1 MAPHGTRDD
10 ESVAALLDRMRGEI
24 EHTLAAYRLEE
35 AEAEAVLQEIVFM
48 LVYLWDKIGNREL
61 WLIAALRRG
70 CLRRLQERRTTAP
83 AADPVQ

>member
-1 MAPHGTRDD
+1 MAPHGTCDD

-24 EHTLAAYRLEE
+24 EHTLAAYRLDE
-35 AEAEAVLQEIVFM
+35 AEAEGVLQELISM

-70 CLRRLQERRTTAP
+70 CLRQLQERRTAP
-83 AADPVQ
+83 ASDPAR